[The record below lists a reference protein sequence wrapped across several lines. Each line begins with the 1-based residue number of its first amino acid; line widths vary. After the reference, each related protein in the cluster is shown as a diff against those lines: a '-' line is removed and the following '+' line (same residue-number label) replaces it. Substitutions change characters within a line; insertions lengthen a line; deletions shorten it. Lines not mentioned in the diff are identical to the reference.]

1 VGEGGL
7 DARNAIQLLH
17 TVFSNYLVL
26 KSRWRRVVG
35 LVWQKLHTSDEQMPD
50 ELLNSIE
57 APKDLMKAME
67 EPLVTRW
74 WTIGSLAILTT
85 KRLDFFLIL
94 SRGSAT

>member
-1 VGEGGL
+1 
-7 DARNAIQLLH
+7 
-17 TVFSNYLVL
+17 
-26 KSRWRRVVG
+26 
-35 LVWQKLHTSDEQMPD
+35 MPD